1 MEWVLFCG
9 TLIFFS
15 ILMWKFWIQEIDY
28 FGKIAEFVNFEVKDN
43 IDDVIDVDKG
53 EEMYKNVSDSGFT
66 DDENKF
72 DENVEDY
79 YTFTNVSR
87 RIEEAM
93 QDSFINFDYS
103 QEDNKYCSMII
114 ILVRK

>member
-1 MEWVLFCG
+1 M
-9 TLIFFS
+9 
-15 ILMWKFWIQEIDY
+15 
-28 FGKIAEFVNFEVKDN
+28 AEFVNFEFKDN

-72 DENVEDY
+72 DENIEDY

-87 RIEEAM
+87 SIEEAM

-103 QEDNKYCSMII
+103 QEDNKYYSDDCHPSEEINDEFKDPAKNVKH
-114 ILVRK
+114 ILLVPHIFENID

>member
-1 MEWVLFCG
+1 
-9 TLIFFS
+9 
-15 ILMWKFWIQEIDY
+15 
-28 FGKIAEFVNFEVKDN
+28 
-43 IDDVIDVDKG
+43 
-53 EEMYKNVSDSGFT
+53 MYKNVSDSGFT

-103 QEDNKYCSMII
+103 QEDN
-114 ILVRK
+114 